1 MSFQKMFACVTFAM
15 VLAGC
20 SSNPPTATSSSAAPA
35 AAPVAAP
42 APSQTTATP
51 AKPATA
57 TAKPAAPAVAKTAP
71 VATAPAAGSKFSKI
85 KIGMQFEQVN
95 DLIGTPNSITR
106 NETGKRWIPFYF
118 GSDVM
123 RMQASYKGEGC
134 LTYTGGNQFG
144 SSGGELI
151 TITVDPA
158 GCV

>member
-1 MSFQKMFACVTFAM
+1 MSFQKMVACVTFAA

-20 SSNPPTATSSSAAPA
+20 SSNPPATSGSSAAPA
-35 AAPVAAP
+35 AAPAA
-42 APSQTTATP
+42 SQTTALP
-51 AKPATA
+51 AKPAPA
-57 TAKPAAPAVAKTAP
+57 IAKPAPA
-71 VATAPAAGSKFSKI
+71 ATALATGSKFSKI

>member
-1 MSFQKMFACVTFAM
+1 MSLLLRSTAIVSFLV
-15 VLAGC
+15 VAGC
-20 SSNPPTATSSSAAPA
+20 ANEPSPSKSSE
-35 AAPVAAP
+35 APVTSTAKSTDSKSNVAAEG
-42 APSQTTATP
+42 AIVGTP
-51 AKPATA
+51 AKN
-57 TAKPAAPAVAKTAP
+57 
-71 VATAPAAGSKFSKI
+71 SKFAKL
-85 KIGMQFEQVN
+85 KIGHTFREVT
-95 DLIGTPNSITR
+95 DLIGAPDDIHR
-106 NETGKRWIPFYF
+106 HETGKRWIPFYF

>member
-1 MSFQKMFACVTFAM
+1 MSFQTTLGCAALVTILAAC
-15 VLAGC
+15 G
-20 SSNPPTATSSSAAPA
+20 SNPPANTSTAAAPA
-35 AAPVAAP
+35 TAP
-42 APSQTTATP
+42 APAPKSAQAP
-51 AKPATA
+51 VVAVAKPAQV
-57 TAKPAAPAVAKTAP
+57 AV
-71 VATAPAAGSKFSKI
+71 APAAGSKFSKV

-118 GSDVM
+118 GSDIT

-144 SSGGELI
+144 STGGELI